1 MKHGISRRDFLKL
14 AGVLPLGLVVP
25 PAFQKI
31 SVPQNDPGRKNV
43 LIVVFDALSAYNV
56 SLHGY
61 SRKTTPNL
69 ERLAKRSTVYH
80 NHFAG
85 GNYTTPGTA
94 SLLTGTLPWTHRAF
108 QLNRSVAEH
117 YLDKSIFHAFDDYHR
132 FAYSHNPFVNSL
144 LDQFMGGI
152 DDYIPQEKL
161 FLVNDGFIRELF
173 GGDEDTAAVG
183 WTRFIK
189 RMEDESSYSLFLPQ
203 WYERFR
209 SKKVSDIAGLFPY
222 GLPNVNQDN
231 YFTLEQGIDWLG
243 GQLAAQPNPFLG
255 YFHFLP
261 PHHPYKPS
269 REFAGQFSGD
279 GWKPPVKPTDLFNE
293 DKTEDFLKK
302 HRAFYDEFVLYVDHE
317 FGRLMDWM
325 ESTGVLDDTWVVF
338 TSDHGEMF
346 ERGIFAHSTPT
357 LYQPV
362 IRVPLMV
369 FEPGR
374 QTGRDVHAPTSAI
387 DLLPTLLHVTVHNI
401 PDWVEGTVLPPYAP
415 GLLRTDPAVYAV
427 QARYNNPHGP
437 LTEATLMMAVENY
450 KLIYYAGYEELG
462 GNRERIQVFDLQADP
477 EELNDLSSSQ
487 PDITADLMEKMRAKK
502 QQVDEPYQ

>member
-1 MKHGISRRDFLKL
+1 
-14 AGVLPLGLVVP
+14 
-25 PAFQKI
+25 
-31 SVPQNDPGRKNV
+31 
-43 LIVVFDALSAYNV
+43 
-56 SLHGY
+56 
-61 SRKTTPNL
+61 
-69 ERLAKRSTVYH
+69 
-80 NHFAG
+80 
-85 GNYTTPGTA
+85 
-94 SLLTGTLPWTHRAF
+94 
-108 QLNRSVAEH
+108 
-117 YLDKSIFHAFDDYHR
+117 
-132 FAYSHNPFVNSL
+132 
-144 LDQFMGGI
+144 
-152 DDYIPQEKL
+152 
-161 FLVNDGFIRELF
+161 
-173 GGDEDTAAVG
+173 
-183 WTRFIK
+183 
-189 RMEDESSYSLFLPQ
+189 
-203 WYERFR
+203 
-209 SKKVSDIAGLFPY
+209 
-222 GLPNVNQDN
+222 
-231 YFTLEQGIDWLG
+231 
-243 GQLAAQPNPFLG
+243 
-255 YFHFLP
+255 LP